1 MLITIMAL
9 ALTLTLLTIM
19 ASTLIMLIMLITA
32 LIPTLLMITK
42 LTALALTRAT
52 ITRITARFQQAP
64 NGLQRLK
71 PQRGKA
77 SISAPCTPISCAPS
91 QRTAR
96 SVVWR

>member
-1 MLITIMAL
+1 MLITNMAL

-19 ASTLIMLIMLITA
+19 ASTLIMLITA

-42 LTALALTRAT
+42 ITALALTRAT
-52 ITRITARFQQAP
+52 ITRITARFPPAQSCP
-64 NGLQRLK
+64 PRLQ

-91 QRTAR
+91 QLTAR
-96 SVVWR
+96 SVAWR